1 MGIVV
6 SHKFDGMLRRDLMLF
21 HEVAD
26 LRVFFIDS
34 SGFSI
39 LPPGGAF
46 SLSQGFSS
54 PPRVVTRSIAK
65 VVLGS
70 AKTRRAILTKRPTS
84 FWA

>member
-1 MGIVV
+1 
-6 SHKFDGMLRRDLMLF
+6 MLF

-26 LRVFFIDS
+26 LQVFFIDS

-54 PPRVVTRSIAK
+54 PPRVTLVFGRVTSLLVADEAFA
-65 VVLGS
+65 VAHMLC
-70 AKTRRAILTKRPTS
+70 S
-84 FWA
+84 FTGREIDHPWHRGPWQVEWL